1 MEQECKYVKRLGES
15 CTLNNNCK
23 YPKCMKNSNK
33 FIDTV
38 YSKIDIEPLELDRFF
53 HEGFYDDESSVEYNI
68 ETLMVFIKNRHKK

>member
-1 MEQECKYVKRLGES
+1 
-15 CTLNNNCK
+15 
-23 YPKCMKNSNK
+23 MKNSNK

-38 YSKIDIEPLELDRFF
+38 YSKTDIKPLELDRFF